1 MYVHMGNHACKG
13 YRCTLKPLKPLAAKN
28 NLSLLALCRL
38 EQITFCQCTNFHVHE
53 DVCSVQS
60 CTQKLCTGA
69 KTSAKMALCLTV
81 YKIQVQT
88 NPHCPMSAIV
98 TFNSLFLKQY
108 HVSWSNIGFLCPS
121 YILRFE
127 RAPRFWFACGRVVL
141 GPLIQYPGKKI
152 IHRGLLQP
160 HSLPQNIT
168 GVVLI

>member
-13 YRCTLKPLKPLAAKN
+13 YRCTLKPLKPLGAKN

-127 RAPRFWFACGRVVL
+127 RAPRMF
-141 GPLIQYPGKKI
+141 LICLWQSHFRTVDTISRKENY
-152 IHRGLLQP
+152 
-160 HSLPQNIT
+160 T
-168 GVVLI
+168 